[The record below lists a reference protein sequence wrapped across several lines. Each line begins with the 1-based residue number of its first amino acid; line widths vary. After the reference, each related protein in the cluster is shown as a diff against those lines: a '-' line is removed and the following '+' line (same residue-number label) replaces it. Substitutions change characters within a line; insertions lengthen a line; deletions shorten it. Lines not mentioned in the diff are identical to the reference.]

1 MNFGNVEG
9 KGAVQSQKILQH
21 YRLVKVKKILQKKN
35 NSIIYSMI
43 FQNNILYLSAWKMF
57 EPLNCCEVMDQKLNT
72 IIESIG
78 VYLPTQSLSTDE
90 VIQGCKNPIPFP
102 FEKVTGIKNRRVA
115 GQGEFSIDLAKRA
128 VAECLA
134 NSKYHPADI
143 DLLICCNISR
153 YDGKNMLAFEPNT
166 SIKLR
171 KDFNFSNALV
181 FDIANACAGMF
192 TGIHIVDAF
201 LKAGAIRRGM
211 VVSGEYITH
220 LTQSAQREI
229 EGFMDSRMACL
240 TLGDAGAALILEQA
254 ADQQVGFQE
263 IDMQTL
269 GRYGQYCIAKTSE
282 QGGMIMYTDSVN
294 LTDVAVKSGAKHA
307 MDVLERGGWGAE
319 SFQHLIMHQTSSTT
333 LNSAR
338 NEINRLLSSNVCHDG
353 NTINNLEQRGNTA
366 STSHVVALA
375 DHIRNQK
382 IQSGDQV
389 IFSVS
394 ASGLTTGT
402 ALYVFDDL
410 PDRLRQSEVQ
420 KISDPS
426 PMVQKA
432 LYSNKQSNGPHIRIE
447 SVGTV
452 PETTLGRNDSFAL
465 LKSAAVNGLSKSS
478 YQCNDIGLLIY
489 AGVYRSDYV
498 LEPAYAALL
507 AGELG
512 MNAMGTS
519 MDGKKTFA
527 FDVFNGALG
536 FLNACH
542 LAQQMIAAGKCQTA
556 MVVAAENENNATLF
570 PNEQLGI
577 QETASAFILDTHPLE
592 GKGFSRFLFNYHEE
606 SLDAYTTYCDLK
618 EVTPHLLVEKAPNL
632 ETLYLDAIL
641 SAVKELLE
649 LENLDLKQ
657 IDWVFP
663 PQISTEFIIRLSEA
677 LNLPGQKFVDVVGEG
692 PDLFSSSLPYAFEYA
707 FAQGWVKTGHIGL
720 MITVGS
726 GIQVGCAIYHF

>member
-1 MNFGNVEG
+1 
-9 KGAVQSQKILQH
+9 
-21 YRLVKVKKILQKKN
+21 
-35 NSIIYSMI
+35 
-43 FQNNILYLSAWKMF
+43 MF
-57 EPLNCCEVMDQKLNT
+57 EPLNCCKVMDQKLNT

-78 VYLPTQSLSTDE
+78 VYLPSQMLSTEE

-102 FEKVTGIKNRRVA
+102 FEKVTGIKSRRVA
-115 GQGEFSIDLAKRA
+115 GQHEFSIDLARQA

-134 NSKYHPADI
+134 KSKYDPADI

-153 YDGKNMLAFEPNT
+153 YDGQNMLAFEPST
-166 SIKLR
+166 SVKLR
-171 KDFNFSNALV
+171 QDFNFSNALV
-181 FDIANACAGMF
+181 FDITNACAGMF
-192 TGIHIVDAF
+192 TGIYIVDAF

-254 ADQQVGFQE
+254 TDQQTGFQE
-263 IDMQTL
+263 IDMQTF

-338 NEINRLLSSNVCHDG
+338 NEINRLLNSTVCHDG

-375 DHIRNQK
+375 DQIRNQK
-382 IQSGDQV
+382 IQSGDKV

-410 PDRLRQSEVQ
+410 PDRLQRMETKQAPEPQQTPTKRSY
-420 KISDPS
+420 SDKNPI
-426 PMVQKA
+426 
-432 LYSNKQSNGPHIRIE
+432 GPRIRIE

-452 PETTLGRNDSFAL
+452 PEATIERKDSFAL
-465 LKSAAVNGLSKSS
+465 LSLAANNCLAQSA

-489 AGVYRSDYV
+489 SGVYRSDYV

-512 MNAMGTS
+512 MNATGTGP
-519 MDGKKTFA
+519 DDQKTFA

-536 FLNACH
+536 FLNACYV
-542 LAQQMIAAGKCQTA
+542 AQQMIAAGKYRTA
-556 MVVAAENENNATLF
+556 MLVTAEHENNAVLF
-570 PNEQLGI
+570 PAEQVGVR
-577 QETASAFILDTHPLE
+577 ETASAFILDAHPVE
-592 GKGFSRFLFNYHEE
+592 GRGFSRFLFSYHEE
-606 SLDAYTTYCDLK
+606 SLHAYTTYCDLK
-618 EVTPHLLVEKAPNL
+618 EVTPHLLVEKAANL
-632 ETLYLDAIL
+632 EALYHGAIL
-641 SAVKELLE
+641 SAVQELLE

-657 IDWVFP
+657 IDWIFP
-663 PQISTEFIIRLSEA
+663 PQISTDFITRLSET
-677 LNLPGQKFVDVVGEG
+677 LNLPRQRFVDAVGDG
-692 PDLFSSSLPYAFEYA
+692 PDLFSSSLPYALEYA
-707 FAQGWVKTGHIGL
+707 NTKGWTKPGQIGL
-720 MITVGS
+720 MIVVGS

>member
-1 MNFGNVEG
+1 
-9 KGAVQSQKILQH
+9 
-21 YRLVKVKKILQKKN
+21 
-35 NSIIYSMI
+35 
-43 FQNNILYLSAWKMF
+43 
-57 EPLNCCEVMDQKLNT
+57 MDQKLNT

-78 VYLPTQSLSTDE
+78 VYLPTQVLSTDQ

-102 FEKVTGIKNRRVA
+102 FEKVTGIKSRRVA
-115 GQGEFSIDLAKRA
+115 GQHEFSIDLAKRA
-128 VAECLA
+128 VAECLS

-153 YDGKNMLAFEPNT
+153 YDGQNMLAFEPCT

-171 KDFNFSNALV
+171 KDFDFSNALV
-181 FDIANACAGMF
+181 FDITNACAGMF
-192 TGIHIVDAF
+192 TGIYIVDAF

-240 TLGDAGAALILEQA
+240 TLGDAGAALLLEQA
-254 ADQQVGFQE
+254 TDQQTGFQE
-263 IDMQTL
+263 IDMQTF

-338 NEINRLLSSNVCHDG
+338 NEINRLLNSTVCHDG

-375 DHIRNQK
+375 DQIHNQK
-382 IQSGDQV
+382 IQSGDKV

-402 ALYVFDDL
+402 ALYIFDDL
-410 PDRLRQSEVQ
+410 PDRLRQMETKQ
-420 KISDPS
+420 APEPQQTPTKR
-426 PMVQKA
+426 
-432 LYSNKQSNGPHIRIE
+432 LYSDKKGVGPRIRIE

-452 PETTLGRNDSFAL
+452 PETTIERKDSFAL
-465 LKSAAVNGLSKSS
+465 LNLAATNCLAQSA

-489 AGVYRSDYV
+489 SGVYRSDYV

-512 MNAMGTS
+512 MNATGTDP
-519 MDGKKTFA
+519 DGQKTFA

-536 FLNACH
+536 FLNACYV
-542 LAQQMIAAGKCQTA
+542 AQQMIAAGKCQTA
-556 MVVAAENENNATLF
+556 MLVTAENENNAALF
-570 PNEQLGI
+570 PAEQVGI
-577 QETASAFILDTHPLE
+577 RETASAFILDAHPVE
-592 GKGFSRFLFNYHEE
+592 GRGFSRFLFGYHEE
-606 SLDAYTTYCDLK
+606 SLHAYTTYCNLK
-618 EVTPHLLVEKAPNL
+618 EVIPQLHVEKDAKL
-632 ETLYLDAIL
+632 EALYHDAIL
-641 SAVKELLE
+641 TAVQELLE
-649 LENLDLKQ
+649 LENLDFQQ
-657 IDWVFP
+657 IDWIFP
-663 PQISTEFIIRLSEA
+663 PQISTDFITRLSEK
-677 LNLPGQKFVDVVGEG
+677 LNLPRQRFVDAVGDG
-692 PDLFSSSLPYAFEYA
+692 PDLFSSSLPYALEYA
-707 FAQGWVKTGHIGL
+707 NAKGWAKPGQIGL
-720 MITVGS
+720 MIVVGS

>member
-1 MNFGNVEG
+1 
-9 KGAVQSQKILQH
+9 
-21 YRLVKVKKILQKKN
+21 
-35 NSIIYSMI
+35 
-43 FQNNILYLSAWKMF
+43 
-57 EPLNCCEVMDQKLNT
+57 MDQKLNT

-78 VYLPTQSLSTDE
+78 VYLPTQALSTDE
-90 VIQGCKNPIPFP
+90 VIQGCKNQIPFP
-102 FEKVTGIKNRRVA
+102 FEKITGIKSRRVA
-115 GQGEFSIDLAKRA
+115 GQHEFSIDLAKHA
-128 VAECLA
+128 VAECLR

-153 YDGKNMLAFEPNT
+153 YDGQNMLAFEPNT
-166 SIKLR
+166 SVKLR
-171 KDFNFSNALV
+171 QHFNFSNALV
-181 FDIANACAGMF
+181 FDITNACAGMF
-192 TGIHIVDAF
+192 TGIYIVDAF
-201 LKAGAIRRGM
+201 LKAGAIRRGL

-254 ADQQVGFQE
+254 TDQQTGFQE
-263 IDMQTL
+263 IDMQTF

-307 MDVLERGGWGAE
+307 MDVLQRSGWGAE
-319 SFQHLIMHQTSSTT
+319 SFQHLIMHQTSTTT

-338 NEINRLLSSNVCHDG
+338 NEINRLLNNDVCHDG

-375 DHIRNQK
+375 DHIRKQK
-382 IQSGDQV
+382 IQSGDKV

-410 PDRLRQSEVQ
+410 PDRLRQMETKQAPEPQ
-420 KISDPS
+420 KTLT
-426 PMVQKA
+426 KG
-432 LYSNKQSNGPHIRIE
+432 LYSEKKETGPRIRIE

-452 PETTLGRNDSFAL
+452 PEATIERKDSFAL
-465 LKSAAVNGLSKSS
+465 LTRAANNCIAQSS

-489 AGVYRSDYV
+489 SGVYRSDYV

-512 MNAMGTS
+512 MNATGTGS
-519 MDGKKTFA
+519 DDQKTFA

-536 FLNACH
+536 FLNACYV
-542 LAQQMIAAGKCQTA
+542 AQQMIAAGKCQTA
-556 MVVAAENENNATLF
+556 MVVTAENENNAALF
-570 PNEQLGI
+570 PDEQVGI
-577 QETASAFILDTHPLE
+577 RETASAFILDAHPAE
-592 GKGFSRFLFNYHEE
+592 GRGFSRFLFSCHEE
-606 SLDAYTTYCDLK
+606 SLHAYTTYCNLK
-618 EVTPHLLVEKAPNL
+618 EVIPHLHVEKEPNL
-632 ETLYLDAIL
+632 EALYHDAIL
-641 SAVKELLE
+641 PAVQELLE
-649 LENLDLKQ
+649 LENLDLEQ

-663 PQISTEFIIRLSEA
+663 PQISTDFITRLSET
-677 LNLPGQKFVDVVGEG
+677 LNLPRQGFVDVVGEG
-692 PDLFSSSLPYAFEYA
+692 PDLFSSSLPYALEYVNA
-707 FAQGWVKTGHIGL
+707 KGLAKPGQTGL
-720 MITVGS
+720 MIVVGS

>member
-1 MNFGNVEG
+1 MLEH
-9 KGAVQSQKILQH
+9 S
-21 YRLVKVKKILQKKN
+21 
-35 NSIIYSMI
+35 NS
-43 FQNNILYLSAWKMF
+43 
-57 EPLNCCEVMDQKLNT
+57 CGVMDQKQNT

-78 VYLPTQSLSTDE
+78 VYLPPQVLSTDE
-90 VIQGCKNPIPFP
+90 VIKGCKNLIPFP

-115 GQGEFSIDLAKRA
+115 GQHEFSIDLAKRA
-128 VAECLA
+128 VAECLS
-134 NSKYHPADI
+134 NSKHHSADI

-153 YDGKNMLAFEPNT
+153 YDGQNLLAFEPCT

-171 KDFNFSNALV
+171 QHFNFSNALV
-181 FDIANACAGMF
+181 FDITNACAGMF
-192 TGIHIVDAF
+192 TGIYIVDAF
-201 LKAGAIRRGM
+201 LKAGVIRRGM

-254 ADQQVGFQE
+254 ADQQTGFQE
-263 IDMQTL
+263 IDMQTF
-269 GRYGQYCIAKTSE
+269 GRYGQYCIAKASE

-307 MDVLERGGWGAE
+307 MDVLERGGWGAG

-338 NEINRLLSSNVCHDG
+338 NEINRLLDNTVCHDG
-353 NTINNLEQRGNTA
+353 NTINNLAQRGNTA

-375 DHIRNQK
+375 DQIQNHK
-382 IQSGDQV
+382 IQSGDKV

-410 PDRLRQSEVQ
+410 PDRLRGMKTEQVSEPQETPTKRMYVD
-420 KISDPS
+420 K
-426 PMVQKA
+426 KGT
-432 LYSNKQSNGPHIRIE
+432 GPRIRIE

-452 PETTLGRNDSFAL
+452 PEATIERGDSFAL
-465 LKSAAVNGLSKSS
+465 LSHAANNCLSQSA

-489 AGVYRSDYV
+489 SGVYRSDYV

-512 MNAMGTS
+512 MNATGTGPG
-519 MDGKKTFA
+519 DQKTFA

-536 FLNACH
+536 FLNACYV
-542 LAQQMIAAGKCQTA
+542 AQQMIAAGKCQTA
-556 MVVAAENENNATLF
+556 MIVTAENENNAALF
-570 PNEQLGI
+570 PDELVGI
-577 QETASAFILDTHPLE
+577 RETASAFILDAHPAA
-592 GKGFSRFLFNYHEE
+592 GRGFSRFLFSYQEE
-606 SLDAYTTYCDLK
+606 FLPAYTSYCDLK
-618 EVTPHLLVEKAPNL
+618 EVMPHLHVEKEPKL
-632 ETLYLDAIL
+632 EALYLEAIL
-641 SAVKELLE
+641 PAVQALLE
-649 LENLDLKQ
+649 LEQLDLKE

-663 PQISTEFIIRLSEA
+663 PQISTDFITRLSEA
-677 LNLPGQKFVDVVGEG
+677 LDLPTQRFVDAVGEG
-692 PDLFSSSLPYAFEYA
+692 PDLFSSSLPYAMEYA
-707 FAQGWVKTGHIGL
+707 NTKGWAKPGQTAL
-720 MITVGS
+720 MIVVGS

>member
-1 MNFGNVEG
+1 
-9 KGAVQSQKILQH
+9 
-21 YRLVKVKKILQKKN
+21 
-35 NSIIYSMI
+35 
-43 FQNNILYLSAWKMF
+43 
-57 EPLNCCEVMDQKLNT
+57 MDQKLNT

-78 VYLPTQSLSTDE
+78 VYLPTQALSTDQ

-102 FEKVTGIKNRRVA
+102 FEKVTGIKSRRVA
-115 GQGEFSIDLAKRA
+115 GQHEFSIDLAKRA
-128 VAECLA
+128 VAECLS

-153 YDGKNMLAFEPNT
+153 YDGQNMLAFEPCT

-171 KDFNFSNALV
+171 KDFDFSNALV
-181 FDIANACAGMF
+181 FDITNACAGMF
-192 TGIHIVDAF
+192 TGIYIVDAF

-240 TLGDAGAALILEQA
+240 TLGDAGAALLLEQA
-254 ADQQVGFQE
+254 TDQQTGFQE
-263 IDMQTL
+263 IDMQTF

-319 SFQHLIMHQTSSTT
+319 TFQHLIMHQTSSTT

-338 NEINRLLSSNVCHDG
+338 NEINRLLNSTVCHDG

-375 DHIRNQK
+375 DQIHNQK
-382 IQSGDQV
+382 IQSGDKV

-410 PDRLRQSEVQ
+410 PDRLRQMETKQ
-420 KISDPS
+420 APEPQQTPTKRFYSD
-426 PMVQKA
+426 K
-432 LYSNKQSNGPHIRIE
+432 KGIGPRIRIE

-452 PETTLGRNDSFAL
+452 PESTIERKDSFAL
-465 LKSAAVNGLSKSS
+465 LSLAASNCLAQST

-489 AGVYRSDYV
+489 SGVYRSDYV

-512 MNAMGTS
+512 MNATGTGP
-519 MDGKKTFA
+519 DDQKTFA

-536 FLNACH
+536 FLNACYV
-542 LAQQMIAAGKCQTA
+542 AQQMIAAGKYQTA
-556 MVVAAENENNATLF
+556 MLVTAEHENNAVLF
-570 PNEQLGI
+570 PAEQVGI
-577 QETASAFILDTHPLE
+577 RETASAFILDVHPVD
-592 GKGFSRFLFNYHEE
+592 GRGFSRFLFGYHEE
-606 SLDAYTTYCDLK
+606 SLHAYITYCNLK
-618 EVTPHLLVEKAPNL
+618 EVIPQLHVEKDAKL
-632 ETLYLDAIL
+632 EALYHDTIL
-641 SAVKELLE
+641 PAVQELLE
-649 LENLDLKQ
+649 LENLDFQQ

-663 PQISTEFIIRLSEA
+663 PQISTDFITRLSEK
-677 LNLPGQKFVDVVGEG
+677 LNLPRQRFVDAVGDG
-692 PDLFSSSLPYAFEYA
+692 PDLFSSSLPYALEYA
-707 FAQGWVKTGHIGL
+707 NAKGWTKPGQIGL
-720 MITVGS
+720 MIVVGS